1 MIDVDALLKYIE
13 HDNTSDVA
21 RSGEISA
28 VIRLLRDEVR
38 AWRYAKYKG
47 GLVEDK
53 HAIIAD
59 AALDD
64 LDTAV
69 ATTKVSLKL

>member
-13 HDNTSDVA
+13 HDDTADVA

-28 VIRLLRDEVR
+28 IIRLLRDEVR

-64 LDTAV
+64 LDTAIS
-69 ATTKVSLKL
+69 TTDSALKL